1 MGDDFQSEVARM
13 RAEMDQ
19 AMEGVKEVGRSVKVF
34 YDALREQGFD
44 ETQAM
49 RLTCEFVRGFSRSG
63 DV

>member
-1 MGDDFQSEVARM
+1 
-13 RAEMDQ
+13 
-19 AMEGVKEVGRSVKVF
+19 MEGVKEVGRSVKVF